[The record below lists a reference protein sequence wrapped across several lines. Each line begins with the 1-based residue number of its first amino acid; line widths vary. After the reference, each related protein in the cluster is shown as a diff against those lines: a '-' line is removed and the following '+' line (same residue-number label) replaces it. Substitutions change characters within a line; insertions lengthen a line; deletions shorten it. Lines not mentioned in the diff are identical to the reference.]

1 MDNKQNISSKQH
13 PRWRVSLPIWIK
25 ATLLTAAL
33 GLFTWQLLE
42 WQQAPRLQ
50 IILEHSLE
58 QQLDK
63 ELQTARNQ
71 FDHYLKRHQQL
82 TDLFALNL
90 NLKQHLKSLASSPSD
105 EKIQTHRRPPAWLP
119 KISSWRGLVHPSHI
133 LLFDKNQLRELY
145 KLRKK
150 PLPPPLINP
159 EPNLLQQAE
168 GGYFTVLEE
177 QPYLLNLKNTHDSK
191 GHLLGRIML
200 LTPLD
205 SQFLQHSQRDLRS
218 REVITALF
226 SEQAGEQRIF
236 TSSAPE
242 TIPAHTSLHSL
253 EKTHLISG
261 KSFFDYGNSELKLR
275 FSTLLAKTR
284 LVELNHN
291 VTKLERQQRL
301 IAASTFITVFLL
313 MVLYYSFRLRLLN
326 KNTLLFCQH
335 HLYMDAPASNK
346 KDEMV
351 RLEENFEHLMQQV
364 IQSRIHDQNRY
375 EVEKK
380 AKQFHVLQAATE
392 ALDIGLILCEQPEEG
407 QILTQRMHE
416 FVQECGGL
424 DQFLDHPH
432 THHQLECMDRHSQ
445 QRIFKIRYLPLPDG
459 ALVLLVQEISELV
472 KNSHQA
478 QHDAL
483 TGLPNRSLFMDRC
496 QQALRA
502 YQRNKTPFSLIQMDL
517 NKFKEVNDTLGHHI
531 GDLLLQQVS
540 QRLHQHLRSIDTL
553 ARLGGDEFALLL
565 PDTHGRQAEEVAK
578 HLQQKLQKPM
588 QLEDHSLTIGI
599 SMGITSAPHNGDQLD
614 KLLQCADVAM
624 YEAKHNQLGYKLYD
638 PKQNPDDNE
647 RHQLINELREAI
659 ESQSLEL
666 LFQPQQNLSSGQ
678 HTVMEAL
685 IRWPHPRLG
694 LMEPSDFLP
703 LAEQNA
709 LIIPLTSWVLGS
721 AIEQCGQWKKSGLE
735 LKVAVNLTSHSLQ
748 NENLAAFIRT
758 QLAIQEL
765 AGKQLIL
772 ELTEN
777 ILMDSSPRARQ
788 ILDDL
793 DELGVQL
800 SIDDFGTGYS
810 SLSYLQQLPVNELKI
825 DKSFILGMQSSDN
838 DALTVHSSIYLA
850 HKFGLKVVAEGVEDP
865 WVLDKLKKAGCDRVQ
880 GYYIARP
887 MSANQVEKWIKQQTQ
902 KVGAKEFSPL

>member
-1 MDNKQNISSKQH
+1 MDSKQNISSKQH

-150 PLPPPLINP
+150 PLPHPLINP

-218 REVITALF
+218 RDVITALF
-226 SEQAGEQRIF
+226 YGQQNQQRVF

-242 TIPAHTSLHSL
+242 IIPAQTPLPLL
-253 EKTHLISG
+253 EKKYLISG

-275 FSTLLAKTR
+275 FSILLAKTR
-284 LVELNHN
+284 LTELNHDVN
-291 VTKLERQQRL
+291 DLERQQR
-301 IAASTFITVFLL
+301 ITAALTFITLFLL
-313 MVLYYSFRLRLLN
+313 ISVYYAFRLRRLSQ
-326 KNTLLFCQH
+326 NTRTVCQDH
-335 HLYMDAPASNK
+335 FHLEFNLSQHR
-346 KDEMV
+346 DE
-351 RLEENFEHLMQQV
+351 LSQLSENIAQLMQSLLQ
-364 IQSRIHDQNRY
+364 QQQLNQDHY
-375 EVEKK
+375 EIEKK
-380 AKQFHVLQAATE
+380 AKQFQVLQAATE
-392 ALDIGLILCEQPEEG
+392 ALDVGLILCEQPGEG
-407 QILTQRMHE
+407 QVLTQRMHE
-416 FVQECGGL
+416 FIQECGSIIP
-424 DQFLDHPH
+424 FLDHPH
-432 THHQLECMDRHSQ
+432 THHQLECMDCHSQ

-459 ALVLLVQEISELV
+459 ALVLLVEEISELV
-472 KNSHQA
+472 KSAHQA
-478 QHDAL
+478 QHDTL

-502 YQRNKTPFSLIQMDL
+502 YQRNNTPFSLIQMDL

-540 QRLHQHLRSIDTL
+540 QRLHQHLRSVDTL

-565 PDTHGRQAEEVAK
+565 PDTNGSQAEEVAK

-588 QLEDHSLTIGI
+588 QLEDHSLTIGV
-599 SMGITSAPHNGDQLD
+599 SMGICSAPSNGKDLH
-614 KLLQCADVAM
+614 KLLQRADVAM
-624 YEAKHNQLGYKLYD
+624 YDAKRKQLGYKLYD

-659 ESQSLEL
+659 ENQTLEL

-703 LAEQNA
+703 LAEQNT

-721 AIEQCGQWKKSGLE
+721 AIEQCGQWQKSGLG

-765 AGKQLIL
+765 TGTQLIL

-777 ILMDSSPRARQ
+777 TLMDSSPRARQ

-838 DALTVHSSIYLA
+838 DNLTVHSSIYLA
-850 HKFGLKVVAEGVEDP
+850 HKFGMKVVAEGIEDP
-865 WVLDKLKKAGCDRVQ
+865 GVLDKLKKAGCDRVQ

-887 MSANQVEKWIKQQTQ
+887 MPANQVEKWIKQQE
-902 KVGAKEFSPL
+902 KVRAKEFSPS